1 MGFNNTGIFKRFLGS
16 FGEKDLVGIDI
27 GNSAVK
33 VAKITGSPRNYHLQK
48 YVSIPFSEGAIID
61 CEIQK
66 REEVVEAIVEAIS
79 SASIKETNVCIGMSG
94 PNTITKK
101 LQVSDGTE
109 EEIEDQVIW
118 ESEQYLP
125 FDLDEAKIS
134 IHVLGENQSGGIDVV
149 IGAAKDVAISEI
161 KEIVEESGLK
171 VKIIDLE
178 TYALVNVVEVILA
191 DVMEK
196 MDYSWMV
203 LDIGAQNTSAIIYRG
218 KRIVYSKEVSMG
230 GILITEEIQR
240 TMSVTYAE
248 AEDLKSL
255 NSGGQEF
262 PQEIL
267 DIVNRVLM
275 SVFNEIKKIIDFYH
289 NSTAGET
296 IEKCFVTGGMFLLP
310 MALDYLKEV
319 IDMEV
324 EKLNPFDKITFNK
337 KNIKENIDEVAL
349 KSIVVMGLAM
359 RKSND

>member
-1 MGFNNTGIFKRFLGS
+1 MAFNSAKIFKGFLDS
-16 FGEKDLVGIDI
+16 FGEKDLIGVDI

-33 VAKITGSPRNYHLQK
+33 VAKITGGFKSYNLQK
-48 YVSIPFSEGAIID
+48 YVSIPFSEGTIID

-66 REEVVEAIVEAIS
+66 REEVVAAIVEAIS
-79 SASIKETNVCIGMSG
+79 RAGINETNVCIGMSG

-125 FDLDEAKIS
+125 FDLDEAKMS

-149 IGAAKDVAISEI
+149 IGAAKNVTISEM

-171 VKIIDLE
+171 VKIVDLE
-178 TYALVNVVEVILA
+178 VYALVNVIEIILA
-191 DVMEK
+191 DVMPK
-196 MDYSWMV
+196 MNYSWMV

-218 KRIVYSKEVSMG
+218 QRIVYSKEVSMG

-255 NSGGQEF
+255 NKETKEY
-262 PQEIL
+262 PEEIL
-267 DIVNRVLM
+267 NIINKVLLGI
-275 SVFNEIKKIIDFYH
+275 FDEIKKIIDFYH
-289 NSTAGET
+289 SSTAGET

-310 MALDYLKEV
+310 MASDYLKEV

-324 EKLNPFDKITFNK
+324 EKLNPFDKINFNK
-337 KNIKENIDEVAL
+337 KNIEEEMDEVAL

-359 RKSND
+359 RKHHD